1 MMGWNLAPFPWGGQ
15 KAGVFRPYKIKWL
28 ELLPKIL
35 RAVTTKTVIGFA
47 RPTIHHIQKTEGES
61 LGTEHADR
69 T

>member
-1 MMGWNLAPFPWGGQ
+1 MGRAECGRSSPG
-15 KAGVFRPYKIKWL
+15 KIKWL

-35 RAVTTKTVIGFA
+35 RAVPAKTVIGFA
-47 RPTIHHIQKTEGES
+47 RRTIHHIQKREGES